1 MGYKLTK
8 QTATNLPL
16 TPKSTGAKMEE
27 GKATGSLSTPPNLSI
42 PGPPRAVRPRT
53 EVNTPERKPN
63 REAVKINLA
72 ESFPSPKG
80 QNTGQSNGAG
90 GGGTKATHQIA
101 GIETFMNKYKIKVI
115 SLNTV
120 FVNGSFDRVTS

>member
-1 MGYKLTK
+1 MGFKLTK
-8 QTATNLPL
+8 QSATKLPL
-16 TPKSTGAKMEE
+16 TPKSIGAKMDE
-27 GKATGSLSTPPNLSI
+27 GSATGSLSTPPNLSI
-42 PGPPRAVRPRT
+42 PGPPPAVRPRT
-53 EVNTPERKPN
+53 EVSTPERKPN
-63 REAVKINLA
+63 REAVKRNLA
-72 ESFPSPKG
+72 ESFPSPKR

-120 FVNGSFDRVTS
+120 FVNASFDRATS

>member
-1 MGYKLTK
+1 VGFKLTK

-101 GIETFMNKYKIKVI
+101 GIGTFIKVI

>member
-8 QTATNLPL
+8 QTASNLPL

-72 ESFPSPKG
+72 ESFPSPKR
-80 QNTGQSNGAG
+80 QNTEQSNGAG

-101 GIETFMNKYKIKVI
+101 GIGTFIKVI
-115 SLNTV
+115 S
-120 FVNGSFDRVTS
+120 FHSIRKWKF